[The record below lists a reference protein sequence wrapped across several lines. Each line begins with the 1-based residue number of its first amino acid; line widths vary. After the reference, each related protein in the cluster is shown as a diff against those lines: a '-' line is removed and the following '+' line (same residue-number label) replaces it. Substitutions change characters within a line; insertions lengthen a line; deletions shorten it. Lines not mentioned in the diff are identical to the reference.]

1 MVPISLGS
9 RGSAFTASKTE
20 GTLGCHGN
28 QGVLSVPVRYYL
40 GRFFRKSHIGRW
52 DSQSEVQHP
61 NTKSRSTVLG
71 YVYKILNEGGPR
83 EVVI

>member
-9 RGSAFTASKTE
+9 RSSAFTASKTE

-40 GRFFRKSHIGRW
+40 GRF
-52 DSQSEVQHP
+52 SETPILAVGIVKVKFSTQTLGPDPRCWAMFTRSLMKVVQG
-61 NTKSRSTVLG
+61 KW
-71 YVYKILNEGGPR
+71 
-83 EVVI
+83 